1 MPSRNAVRSRYEP
14 EILNSFRRILKALRL
29 AAVQTHAATGISAA
43 QLFVLSQLE
52 SGGALSINELAQAT
66 MTDRSSVADVVD
78 RLVER
83 RLVRRSASAEDRRRA
98 EVRLTA
104 QGRALLRRA
113 PSAPTTLLLDGLAG
127 LTASEVQVLSAGLA
141 RLCEELGL
149 TEQAPEMLF
158 EQPRGSASRRRTAG
172 KR

>member
-1 MPSRNAVRSRYEP
+1 MRSVYEP
-14 EILNSFRRILKALRL
+14 EILNSFRRILQALRL
-29 AAVQTHAATGISAA
+29 AAVQTQAATGISAA

-52 SGGALSINELAQAT
+52 SAGALSINELAQAT

-78 RLVER
+78 RLAER

-104 QGRALLRRA
+104 AGRNLLRRA
-113 PSAPTTLLLDGLAG
+113 PSAPTTLLLDGLSG
-127 LTASEVQVLSAGLA
+127 LSTTEVHSLSAGLA

-149 TEQAPEMLF
+149 TEEAPGMLF
-158 EQPRGSASRRRTAG
+158 ERPRVTAKRR
-172 KR
+172 KRINKR